1 MVADFDLSD
10 HFADA
15 HSNSGQL
22 MTRNTRV
29 LDFAGHSFHVSGGD
43 VEVTMTYATVLHVDF
58 NVYRGWTRGR
68 GEDEW

>member
-10 HFADA
+10 HFAYA

-43 VEVTMTYATVLHVDF
+43 VEVTMAHATVLHVDF
-58 NVYRGWTRGR
+58 NVYGGD
-68 GEDEW
+68 DEG